1 MEMLKMPTSGIT
13 KTFIVL
19 GKEQTEKFANAIEDS
34 YQESLHRKESL
45 DFEITYLHGAD
56 EVKRFMEKCSRRRP
70 PVVRIAAGRVRA

>member
-1 MEMLKMPTSGIT
+1 MPTSGIT

-56 EVKRFMEKCSRRRP
+56 EVKRFMEKRKKKGSMSI
-70 PVVRIAAGRVRA
+70 VGVGFLRIPLHS

>member
-1 MEMLKMPTSGIT
+1 MPTSGIT

-34 YQESLHRKESL
+34 YQESLHRKSL

-56 EVKRFMEKCSRRRP
+56 EVKRFMEKRKKKL
-70 PVVRIAAGRVRA
+70 

>member
-1 MEMLKMPTSGIT
+1 MLKMPTSGIT

-56 EVKRFMEKCSRRRP
+56 EKVHGEEKEKIIMPTAAVVKGTDYGGC
-70 PVVRIAAGRVRA
+70 

>member
-1 MEMLKMPTSGIT
+1 MLKMPTSGIT

-34 YQESLHRKESL
+34 YQESLHRKEGL

-56 EVKRFMEKCSRRRP
+56 EVKRFMEKRKKKL
-70 PVVRIAAGRVRA
+70 